1 MDPLAQ
7 ELPNL
12 LQGQLDG
19 LNAFFNESIG
29 ATYDSDWAFHAMF
42 IETSMKALTIGMAA
56 VAGVESLAQG
66 PEYNVQLQIANE
78 RLAVL
83 NTAIAEI
90 GPPLASISQYEEAWS
105 NLYWATS
112 DCIAAL
118 RTAVNRALI
127 MIEDQSV
134 ELGPLGTAVMN
145 LYKGVD
151 GFIQSGWDKAGGM
164 VQRLADYGID
174 QAIDRAPDLVD
185 TYYAEMSG
193 KIEELKAMLLSEV
206 ESRAKKGAI
215 SGVVPLLIGAG
226 VIAMIAWKKR

>member
-1 MDPLAQ
+1 
-7 ELPNL
+7 
-12 LQGQLDG
+12 
-19 LNAFFNESIG
+19 
-29 ATYDSDWAFHAMF
+29 
-42 IETSMKALTIGMAA
+42 
-56 VAGVESLAQG
+56 
-66 PEYNVQLQIANE
+66 
-78 RLAVL
+78 
-83 NTAIAEI
+83 
-90 GPPLASISQYEEAWS
+90 
-105 NLYWATS
+105 
-112 DCIAAL
+112 
-118 RTAVNRALI
+118 

-174 QAIDRAPDLVD
+174 QAIDRAPELVD
-185 TYYAEMSG
+185 TYYAELSG

-226 VIAMIAWKKR
+226 VIAMLAWKKR